1 MLMSRCCGALAAF
14 ALLGLGLGLGACAY
28 EAPSYGDARFR
39 CDQTHPCPTGQ
50 VCVDNLC
57 QPPGSGGDGG
67 GDGGGGVDAQY
78 AGISC
83 GGDTCDLT
91 DECCVDVI
99 NGPRCQA
106 PGAFCTGPATQCDG
120 PEDCPGGECCLSA
133 SFVGVCTAVG
143 TCSGSTACHET
154 TDCTTAGETC
164 CQILTTAWRGCFE
177 NCPSS

>member
-1 MLMSRCCGALAAF
+1 MLMSRCLGALAVLA
-14 ALLGLGLGLGACAY
+14 ALALGACGY

-39 CDQTHPCPTGQ
+39 CDETHPCPGGQ

-57 QPPGSGGDGG
+57 QPPGTADDGG
-67 GDGGGGVDAQY
+67 NGVDAQFD
-78 AGISC
+78 GISC
-83 GGDTCDLT
+83 GDDICELT

-133 SFVGVCTAVG
+133 SFAGVCTAIG

-154 TDCTTAGETC
+154 TDCTTGGETC
-164 CQILTTAWRGCFE
+164 CQILSTAWRGCFD
-177 NCPSS
+177 NCPSVTAR